1 MFSNTTANTQK
12 MSKTQPYTST
22 VREREP
28 TAVSDVFRAHFD
40 QLVDGINQ
48 QPDIIMMTVELY
60 SKGLISEHNKNDITT
75 TTGVSST
82 QKSINLV
89 NEIEN
94 RIKVDPRLI
103 KELCEVIQHYPTLT
117 HVAESISK
125 ALGKLMNV

>member
-1 MFSNTTANTQK
+1 
-12 MSKTQPYTST
+12 MSETQPYTST

-94 RIKVDPRLI
+94 WIKVDPRLI